1 MVEKLVDT
9 LFHHLR
15 FATLSKTL
23 GLWVSPSVTVLEK
36 GEAWGH
42 QASTK
47 KASQVLPSCRNSEY
61 SLSEEGGH
69 SHCRCG

>member
-1 MVEKLVDT
+1 MDT
-9 LFHHLR
+9 LFHHLS
-15 FATLSKTL
+15 FAILSKTL
-23 GLWVSPSVTVLEK
+23 GLWVSPSVTVVEK
-36 GEAWGH
+36 GEAWRD

-47 KASQVLPSCRNSEY
+47 EASQALPLCGYSKY